1 MNINVYLVI
10 KECNFYVMI
19 YYKRRYILMEYSVFM
34 FLILIL
40 YICIYYFVF
49 FVIYY
54 DLFLIWVYFC
64 IIDKYNRYIYR

>member
-40 YICIYYFVF
+40 YICIYYFV
-49 FVIYY
+49 
-54 DLFLIWVYFC
+54 
-64 IIDKYNRYIYR
+64 